1 MLTPP
6 LDGERQRPSH
16 EPGQNATVNI
26 MNEEKLR
33 HFLYSL
39 AWGILMRETSYS
51 EDREEQRAADVF
63 EELGLAVHVYNE
75 EFECN
80 EAFLSDRGIEL
91 FRLVF
96 KENPNSNT
104 CTRSGLGHEDA
115 PPTPGAEASPTA

>member
-63 EELGLAVHVYNE
+63 EELGLAVHVYNTQLAG
-75 EFECN
+75 FTGLANRTAVAWANSTSGSRCN
-80 EAFLSDRGIEL
+80 
-91 FRLVF
+91 
-96 KENPNSNT
+96 
-104 CTRSGLGHEDA
+104 
-115 PPTPGAEASPTA
+115 AS